1 MIPRYSTPEMTAL
14 WSEASRASSW
24 LQVEI
29 ACVAAWE
36 QRGVIPAGTAGRL
49 TARAAVVDLAALSAR
64 ALEIEQTTQHDV
76 IAFLSACEELLGD
89 DARYLHYG
97 MTSSDVVDTAFALT
111 LTGSARLLEQG
122 ITGLREALV
131 KRAIEHKRTPCLG
144 RTHGQAAEPT
154 TFGLKLLGFVAEL
167 DRARQRLRLAADE
180 IGFGKLSGAVGNYGN
195 IPPDVEEQT
204 LRALGLRVE
213 PIATQVIPRDRHA
226 VFFNTLAVVG
236 GCIERLA
243 VEVRHLQR
251 HEVKEAFEPFGRGQ
265 RGSSAMPHKKN
276 PILSENLTGLCRLL
290 RSYAGAAL
298 EDIALWHERDIS
310 HSSVE
315 RIIAPDAT
323 TALHFALRRAER
335 IVAGLVVDEAA
346 MKRHL
351 DSAGDVCFSGGVLL
365 ALVERGASRHEA
377 YEWVQQAALAGS
389 GAGGAG
395 MKARLR
401 QDPRITK
408 HVDDAALDRLF
419 SLDNQLQHVDVI
431 FARVLGT

>member
-14 WSEASRASSW
+14 WSEQSRARAW
-24 LQVEI
+24 LKVEI

-36 QRGVIPAGTAGRL
+36 ARGVIPAGTAGRL
-49 TARAAVVDLAALSAR
+49 HDAAEHVDLARLAVR

-76 IAFLSACEELLGD
+76 IAFLSACEELLGP
-89 DARYLHYG
+89 DARFLHYG
-97 MTSSDVVDTAFALT
+97 MTSSDVVDSAFAL
-111 LTGSARLLEQG
+111 LLVDAA
-122 ITGLREALV
+122 GLIAGAVQELRAALV
-131 KRAIEHKRTPCLG
+131 QRALEFKRTPCLG

-154 TFGLKLLGFVAEL
+154 TFGLKLLSYVAEL
-167 DRARQRLRLAADE
+167 DRARSRLAFAVDDLR
-180 IGFGKLSGAVGNYGN
+180 FGKLSGAVGNYGN
-195 IPPDVEEQT
+195 IPPDVEHHT
-204 LRALGLRVE
+204 LSSLGLRVE
-213 PIATQVIPRDRHA
+213 PVATQVVPRDRHA
-226 VFFNTLAVVG
+226 VFFSTLAVIG

-251 HEVKEAFEPFGRGQ
+251 NEVKEAFEPFGRGQ

-315 RIIAPDAT
+315 RVIAPDAT
-323 TALHFALRRAER
+323 TALHFALRRATR
-335 IVAGLVVDEAA
+335 IVAGLVVDDAA

-351 DSAGDVCFSGGVLL
+351 DACSDVVFSGGVLL

-377 YEWVQQAALAGS
+377 YEWVQKAAL
-389 GAGGAG
+389 GGAG
-395 MKARLR
+395 MKERLQADER
-401 QDPRITK
+401 VAQLLPAT
-408 HVDDAALDRLF
+408 ALDRLF
-419 SLDNQLQHVDVI
+419 SLENQLQHVDAI
-431 FARVLGT
+431 FARVLGS